1 MRRLWTCFTP
11 MNLKFIVYTQFINLP
26 IDECIVTV
34 VCKLP
39 SEAGRCQGDFPRFF
53 YDMDMKKCRQFTY
66 GGCRGNQNNFDTL
79 QECQQFCESV
89 MRDQGMLLFTGYC
102 CIMPNIQLLCCKTQS
117 IVVKWNCQH
126 PGHWKD
132 SHWYSYQLLCLV
144 WLLQWNNNNIL
155 YTYSSHRCPTCLYY
169 LVQV

>member
-1 MRRLWTCFTP
+1 
-11 MNLKFIVYTQFINLP
+11 MNLRYTQFIHLP
-26 IDECIVTV
+26 IDVFIVTV

-89 MRDQGMLLFTGYC
+89 MRDQGTLLSELHWLLLYHAQHTTALFF
-102 CIMPNIQLLCCKTQS
+102 IPNKAN
-117 IVVKWNCQH
+117 WNCH
-126 PGHWKD
+126 PG
-132 SHWYSYQLLCLV
+132 LLGRQPLIFQSA
-144 WLLQWNNNNIL
+144 LFSLAL
-155 YTYSSHRCPTCLYY
+155 AMK
-169 LVQV
+169 

>member
-1 MRRLWTCFTP
+1 
-11 MNLKFIVYTQFINLP
+11 MNLRYTQFIHLP
-26 IDECIVTV
+26 IDVFFVTV

-89 MRDQGMLLFTGYC
+89 MRDQGMLFSELHWLLLYHAQHTTALFF
-102 CIMPNIQLLCCKTQS
+102 IPIEA
-117 IVVKWNCQH
+117 NCH
-126 PGHWKD
+126 PG
-132 SHWYSYQLLCLV
+132 LLERQPLISQTALV
-144 WLLQWNNNNIL
+144 SLALAMK
-155 YTYSSHRCPTCLYY
+155 
-169 LVQV
+169 

>member
-1 MRRLWTCFTP
+1 

-89 MRDQGMLLFTGYC
+89 MRDQGTLFSELHWL
-102 CIMPNIQLLCCKTQS
+102 LLCHAKHTTALLYNP
-117 IVVKWNCQH
+117 INCR
-126 PGHWKD
+126 KMK
-132 SHWYSYQLLCLV
+132 
-144 WLLQWNNNNIL
+144 
-155 YTYSSHRCPTCLYY
+155 
-169 LVQV
+169 